1 MQSKTRVRW
10 DRLGRVAMAGV
21 LVALAY
27 LYLSAGVHMFSTWRQ
42 SHRTSATVS
51 AMEREYRTL
60 SLEHESLG
68 KQAALEAEARR
79 LGMIKKG
86 ERPYVVSGLPND

>member
-1 MQSKTRVRW
+1 MRSKTRVRW
-10 DRLGRVAMAGV
+10 DRLGRIAMGGV

-42 SHRTSATVS
+42 SHRDNATV
-51 AMEREYRTL
+51 ATMEHEYRTL
-60 SLEHESLG
+60 SREHESLG
-68 KQAALEAEARR
+68 KEATLEAEARR
-79 LGMIKKG
+79 LGMVKKG

>member
-10 DRLGRVAMAGV
+10 DRLGRIAMGGV

-42 SHRTSATVS
+42 SHRDNATV
-51 AMEREYRTL
+51 ATMEREYKTL
-60 SLEHESLG
+60 SRQHESLG
-68 KQAALEAEARR
+68 KQATFEAEARR

>member
-10 DRLGRVAMAGV
+10 DRLGRIAMGGV

-42 SHRTSATVS
+42 SHRDSATV
-51 AMEREYRTL
+51 ATMEREYKTL
-60 SLEHESLG
+60 SREHESLG
-68 KQAALEAEARR
+68 KQATLEAEARR
-79 LGMIKKG
+79 LGMVKKG